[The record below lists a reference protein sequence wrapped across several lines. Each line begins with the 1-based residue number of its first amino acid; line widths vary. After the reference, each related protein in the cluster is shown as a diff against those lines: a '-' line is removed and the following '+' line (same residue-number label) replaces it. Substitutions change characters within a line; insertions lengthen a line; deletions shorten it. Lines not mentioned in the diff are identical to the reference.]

1 MAPYPSFTTPAQCVG
16 GAFSAADARSG
27 SADDDGEIVTI
38 RPAHTTDT
46 KQGLPVF
53 QGISGENSGAK
64 HLCLNKVVIPPGAA
78 AHAHLHRDHETAIF
92 LMQGRVETFYGERLE
107 KSVVNEAGDFIYIP
121 AGVPHKPV
129 NLSTTEAAIAIVART
144 DPNEQ
149 ESVEAVSEP
158 RR

>member
-1 MAPYPSFTTPAQCVG
+1 MAPYPSFTTLAQCVG
-16 GAFSAADARSG
+16 GAYSAADARTG
-27 SADDDGEIVTI
+27 LAEDGGEIVTI
-38 RPAHTTDT
+38 RPAHITDT

-64 HLCLNKVVIPPGAA
+64 HLCLNKVVIPAGAA
-78 AHAHLHRDHETAIF
+78 AHAHLHRDHETAIY
-92 LMQGRVETFYGERLE
+92 LLQGRVETFYGEGLR

-129 NLSTTEAAIAIVART
+129 SNTESAIAIVART

-149 ESVEAVSEP
+149 ESVEAVPERP
-158 RR
+158 A